1 MTKILVPTAG
11 CTAAAETA
19 DYVMQVARAI
29 NADVVVLHVIK
40 SGGSKEAGELY
51 LEYFANAG
59 EENDVHVECHFQE
72 GAVAHAIADFA
83 EENEVDLI
91 VMGASQGRVV
101 DQWLS
106 SDVRESTSI
115 PVLIIPFQIF
125 E

>member
-59 EENDVHVECHFQE
+59 EESDVHVKCNFQE
-72 GAVAHAIADFA
+72 GAVAHTIADFA